1 MRIEDLEELDIRRYN
16 RDQVAF
22 IPLVQLC
29 RTEPPEGAEDLIA
42 DQRQQLERDKVVAG
56 LFPVSEP
63 GPKDG
68 ENNDRRKKKRRR
80 RTGGYSQDDHRAE
93 NGNHR
98 GAKMPQP
105 SHQDRQRHIT

>member
-1 MRIEDLEELDIRRYN
+1 MRIEDFEQLDIRRYN

-22 IPLVQLC
+22 IPPVELC

-42 DQRQQLERDKVVAG
+42 DQRQQLERNKVIAG
-56 LFPVSEP
+56 LLPVSES
-63 GPKDG
+63 GAEDG
-68 ENNDRRKKKRRR
+68 ENDDRGKKRLRR
-80 RTGGYSQDDHRAE
+80 RAGGYFQDDHRAE